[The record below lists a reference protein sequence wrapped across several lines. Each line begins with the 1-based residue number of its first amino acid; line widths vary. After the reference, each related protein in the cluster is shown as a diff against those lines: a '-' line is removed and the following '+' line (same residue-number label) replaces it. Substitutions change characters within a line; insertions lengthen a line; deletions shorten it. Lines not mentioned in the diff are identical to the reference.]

1 MGKKGRVP
9 MPRVRILD
17 PGASPLHF
25 FGAEVRHA
33 RMAAGMSQAELGS
46 AAHCDGSVVS
56 RVEAGLAEPP
66 EGFAEA
72 CDVAFPD
79 RGGFFSRFWRNHP
92 TWSGPYPPWFLDW
105 LGIERKAVT
114 LRMWEPMLIPGL
126 LQIPDYA
133 RAIFAS
139 WRQDGGDAI
148 DSKVA
153 ARIDRQ
159 RIFGTE
165 EPPTLWVLVDE
176 SVLHRRVG
184 TAAVMAAQMEHLAEM
199 ADRPYV
205 TVQVVPEKASAY
217 AGLSGGFTAAT
228 TPDGQQAAHL
238 DTGVQGMTVLEPTLV
253 GKVVNMFDMLRAEA
267 LPRMPSLELIAEAI
281 TRWTALASGA
291 GGHQA
296 TPARTAVTAL
306 KSVTPGP

>member
-1 MGKKGRVP
+1 MRGWRRECPRPNSVLPLTVTGRWCP
-9 MPRVRILD
+9 GSRQGWLSRRKALPRLVTWRSRT
-17 PGASPLHF
+17 GA
-25 FGAEVRHA
+25 G
-33 RMAAGMSQAELGS
+33 
-46 AAHCDGSVVS
+46 
-56 RVEAGLAEPP
+56 
-66 EGFAEA
+66 
-72 CDVAFPD
+72 
-79 RGGFFSRFWRNHP
+79 FSRRNHP

>member
-1 MGKKGRVP
+1 
-9 MPRVRILD
+9 MPRVRTLD

-126 LQIPDYA
+126 LQIPGYA

-139 WRQDGGDAI
+139 WRQDGGDAT

-184 TAAVMAAQMEHLAEM
+184 TAPVMAAQLEHLAEM
-199 ADRPYV
+199 A
-205 TVQVVPEKASAY
+205 
-217 AGLSGGFTAAT
+217 AAVC
-228 TPDGQQAAHL
+228 H
-238 DTGVQGMTVLEPTLV
+238 
-253 GKVVNMFDMLRAEA
+253 
-267 LPRMPSLELIAEAI
+267 
-281 TRWTALASGA
+281 GA
-291 GGHQA
+291 GRPGEGQCLCRPVRRLHGGRHGRRAAGGAPGHRRSGHDRAGTYTGRQSSEHVRHA
-296 TPARTAVTAL
+296 E
-306 KSVTPGP
+306 S